1 MHCLEI
7 SLCDQCSHRSDQT
20 CVIQSMLTSDFQ
32 AYSHYSNKNPFYGN
46 VFKVSKPTHQHYQLK
61 SLVDQPQDHWLI
73 LSGWYSTLTFSVVC
87 SSFSKKNHPS
97 WSWMLITPLKNSLLE
112 LNKKSPKWKGTGTSS
127 EPSTSLFVFQPCCH
141 LCGVFFCTAHPAK
154 VSADQRSWHSKA
166 NLKGSDGQ
174 IFEARTWTNWGKHIK
189 SWEF

>member
-7 SLCDQCSHRSDQT
+7 SLCDQCSRRSDQT

-46 VFKVSKPTHQHYQLK
+46 VFKDSKPTHQHYQLK

-87 SSFSKKNHPS
+87 SSFSKKNIQADHECSSHP
-97 WSWMLITPLKNSLLE
+97 WRIHGWNWT
-112 LNKKSPKWKGTGTSS
+112 KSPKWKGTSS
-127 EPSTSLFVFQPCCH
+127 EPSTLPFCVPAMLSFSRGLFLTQPIQ
-141 LCGVFFCTAHPAK
+141 LRSQLIKGVDIQKPT
-154 VSADQRSWHSKA
+154 
-166 NLKGSDGQ
+166 
-174 IFEARTWTNWGKHIK
+174 
-189 SWEF
+189 

>member
-7 SLCDQCSHRSDQT
+7 SLCDQCSRRSDQT

-46 VFKVSKPTHQHYQLK
+46 VFKDSKPTHQHYQLK

-73 LSGWYSTLTFSVVC
+73 LTGWYSTLTFSVVC
-87 SSFSKKNHPS
+87 SSFSKKNIQADHECSSHP
-97 WSWMLITPLKNSLLE
+97 WRIHGWNWTKITQVKRNIIWTIHPPFLC
-112 LNKKSPKWKGTGTSS
+112 SS
-127 EPSTSLFVFQPCCH
+127 HVVIFAGS
-141 LCGVFFCTAHPAK
+141 FFGTAHPAK

-166 NLKGSDGQ
+166 NLKGSDG
-174 IFEARTWTNWGKHIK
+174 
-189 SWEF
+189 

>member
-112 LNKKSPKWKGTGTSS
+112 LNKNHPSEKEQEHHLNHPPPFLCSSHVVICAGSFFAQPIQLRSQLIKGVDIQKPT
-127 EPSTSLFVFQPCCH
+127 
-141 LCGVFFCTAHPAK
+141 
-154 VSADQRSWHSKA
+154 
-166 NLKGSDGQ
+166 
-174 IFEARTWTNWGKHIK
+174 
-189 SWEF
+189 

>member
-7 SLCDQCSHRSDQT
+7 SLCDQCSRRSDQT

-46 VFKVSKPTHQHYQLK
+46 VFKDSKPTHQHYQLK

-87 SSFSKKNHPS
+87 SSFSKKTSKLIMNAHHTPEEFTAGTEQNHPS
-97 WSWMLITPLKNSLLE
+97 EKE
-112 LNKKSPKWKGTGTSS
+112 HHLNHP
-127 EPSTSLFVFQPCCH
+127 PSLFVFQPCCH
-141 LCGVFFCTAHPAK
+141 FRGVFF
-154 VSADQRSWHSKA
+154 WHSP
-166 NLKGSDGQ
+166 S
-174 IFEARTWTNWGKHIK
+174 
-189 SWEF
+189 S